1 MSCLTNMENW
11 NQLKH
16 VRLQLNHR
24 VFRAFAE
31 EEDTEK
37 AAIDYLAWLEKVGRG
52 ELQTCPERGEDVI
65 RLDDRTICTA
75 QNLTG
80 FVQTV
85 FPNLAKT
92 TKVLRISH
100 AVEF

>member
-1 MSCLTNMENW
+1 MENW
-11 NQLKH
+11 DQLKNL
-16 VRLQLNHR
+16 RLQINHR

-31 EEDTEK
+31 EKDTEK
-37 AAIDYLAWLEKVGRG
+37 AAIDYLAWLEKVGFG
-52 ELQTCPERGEDVI
+52 KLQTCPERGENVI

-75 QNLTG
+75 QNLTE

-85 FPNLAKT
+85 FPISAKSSMI
-92 TKVLRISH
+92 LSISH